1 MSHLLRR
8 PSTAFFL
15 IAILSGAGVA
25 VAQTATNWPNVFND
39 KAGTRYSPLDQ
50 IGRENVTKLSVAWR
64 YKTGDS
70 HAGST
75 IECTPLVIDGVM
87 YLTTVTTR
95 VVALD
100 AATGLPRWTY
110 DPHIG
115 SPDHNLVISG
125 GVNRGVAYWSDAA
138 PNGRRRI
145 FLATADA
152 RLISLEAATGKP
164 DPDFGKAGEL
174 DLRTGLDRD
183 VIKLPY
189 GATSAPIVFE
199 NLVIVGFANGEASPA
214 SPGDNRAFDVRT
226 GKEVWRFHSIPREG
240 EFGADQWPPNAWQR
254 RGGANAWAGLT
265 LDEKTG
271 VLFSATGSPTT
282 DFYGADR
289 PGDNLFS
296 NCVLAQDAR
305 TGKRL
310 WHFQTV
316 HHDLWDH
323 DNPCPPVLITVKRDG
338 KDIDAVAQLTKTGY
352 CFILDRNTGQPIFG
366 VKELPVPDSDIPG
379 EHASKTQ
386 PVPLKPP
393 PLSRQVF
400 TDDQATDISPE
411 AHAYVMNI
419 LKDHPHG
426 KSNIP
431 PTTQGTVELPGYHGG
446 ANWSGASFDPS
457 SGLLYVN
464 TNNIPFFC
472 RVKDNGRGGYTFTG
486 YDYFYDQNHYP
497 AVKPPW
503 GLLNCIDVS
512 KGEILWQVPLGEYP
526 ELTAKGIP
534 LTGTESF
541 GGTIVTAG
549 GLIFVGGSKD
559 EKFHAFDKTTGK
571 LLWDFKLNAGGYAT
585 PCTYAV
591 NGRQFVVIA
600 AGGGGKQRTRSGDEY
615 VAFALPTEAA
625 AKP

>member
-1 MSHLLRR
+1 M
-8 PSTAFFL
+8 
-15 IAILSGAGVA
+15 AILSLIRGAMG
-25 VAQTATNWPNVFND
+25 QTATDWPNVFND
-39 KAGTRYSPLDQ
+39 KGGTRFSSLEQ
-50 IGRENVTKLSVAWR
+50 ITRENVTKLSVAWR

-70 HAGST
+70 RAGST

-87 YLTTVTTR
+87 YLTTVSTT
-95 VVALD
+95 VVAID
-100 AATGLPRWTY
+100 AATGKERWKF

-115 SPDHNLVISG
+115 SPEHNLVISG
-125 GVNRGVAYWSDAA
+125 GVNRGVAYWSDGKAR
-138 PNGRRRI
+138 GVRRI
-145 FLATADA
+145 LLATADA
-152 RLISLEAATGKP
+152 RLISLDASNGQRDSGFAKN
-164 DPDFGKAGEL
+164 GEL
-174 DLRTGLDRD
+174 DLRIGLDRE
-183 VIKLPY
+183 VAKLPY
-189 GATSAPIVFE
+189 GATSAPMVFE

-240 EFGADQWPPNAWQR
+240 EFGADGWPAGAWHS

-265 LDEKTG
+265 LDENSG
-271 VLFSATGSPTT
+271 VLFSATGSPTS

-289 PGDNLFS
+289 TGDNLFS

-338 KDIDAVAQLTKTGY
+338 KDIEAVAQLTKTGY
-352 CFILDRNTGQPIFG
+352 CFILDRATGKPLFE
-366 VKELPVPDSDIPG
+366 VKEVPAPESDVPG

-386 PVPLKPP
+386 PIPVKPP
-393 PLSRQVF
+393 ALSKQVF
-400 TDDQATDISPE
+400 TDDEATDISPE
-411 AHAYVMNI
+411 AHAYVMSI

-426 KSNIP
+426 KANIP
-431 PTTQGTVELPGYHGG
+431 PTLAGTVLLPGYHGG
-446 ANWSGASFDPS
+446 ANWSGGSFDPI

-486 YDYFYDQNHYP
+486 YDYFLDQNRYP

-512 KGEILWQVPLGEYP
+512 KGEILWKVPLGEYP
-526 ELTAKGIP
+526 ELTAKGIAQ
-534 LTGTESF
+534 TGTESF

-549 GLIFVGGSKD
+549 GLIFVGASKD

-585 PCTYAV
+585 PSTYAV
-591 NGRQFVVIA
+591 GGRQFVVIA

-615 VAFALPTEAA
+615 VAFALPASA